1 MEVDGADLGA
11 ERMVY
16 LGRSV
21 EGVLRHRKV
30 EELARIFRDA
40 FVCIRRYRTTGRRL
54 LPLVLD
60 APRLLKNNAAPSHVA
75 LRLGLQPAA
84 AAAAAAAAS
93 AATPPAAAS
102 SSAPPPPAS
111 AAAAEEAA
119 RYDAALSKGLRLF
132 NVYLDACGALY
143 LRPTIWRRLVPLLHP
158 DKGGDVAVFQRV
170 SEMKRL
176 VDLGEEVRCHADDVA
191 PRGDEVDDA
200 IARLRAE
207 MREGA

>member
-1 MEVDGADLGA
+1 M
-11 ERMVY
+11 
-16 LGRSV
+16 
-21 EGVLRHRKV
+21 
-30 EELARIFRDA
+30 I
-40 FVCIRRYRTTGRRL
+40 
-54 LPLVLD
+54 LVLFVFS
-60 APRLLKNNAAPSHVA
+60 PSY
-75 LRLGLQPAA
+75 LRDTPVPARERD
-84 AAAAAAAAS
+84 
-93 AATPPAAAS
+93 TG
-102 SSAPPPPAS
+102 
-111 AAAAEEAA
+111 E
-119 RYDAALSKGLRLF
+119 AALSRGLRLF

-207 MREGA
+207 LHGALESTVRVDNQ